1 MLIGT
6 RNCVACESC
15 SACMMPN
22 CLSTYISQARRA
34 KQEARAA
41 AIERGELSVE
51 DPRDKM
57 LREKKEKEK
66 KEKAAAR
73 GAIPNSASL

>member
-1 MLIGT
+1 MFLISKEGVFYT
-6 RNCVACESC
+6 Q
-15 SACMMPN
+15 
-22 CLSTYISQARRA
+22 Y
-34 KQEARAA
+34 AA

-57 LREKKEKEK
+57 RREKKEKEK

>member
-1 MLIGT
+1 M
-6 RNCVACESC
+6 
-15 SACMMPN
+15 
-22 CLSTYISQARRA
+22 
-34 KQEARAA
+34 
-41 AIERGELSVE
+41 E

>member
-1 MLIGT
+1 M
-6 RNCVACESC
+6 
-15 SACMMPN
+15 
-22 CLSTYISQARRA
+22 
-34 KQEARAA
+34 
-41 AIERGELSVE
+41 E
-51 DPRDKM
+51 DPREKM